1 MCNKADFKWLTLS
14 NAKLWPNYKGFKA
27 TNMAQ
32 WSWGRHEALKYDK
45 VIKRKTCM
53 WSGRISTNDFLHQV
67 LCVMISTQHKRKEEC
82 FLATYLSKLT
92 PQPSSIL
99 QVSLSNNA
107 LNSDTLRIYGQIIV
121 DIMTIVQL
129 SKRPTVIPL
138 NCSKLCRVV
147 KFSYLITPRFISGK
161 I

>member
-1 MCNKADFKWLTLS
+1 
-14 NAKLWPNYKGFKA
+14 
-27 TNMAQ
+27 MAQ
-32 WSWGRHEALKYDK
+32 WSWCRHEALKYDK
-45 VIKRKTCM
+45 VSEKHVCEVART
-53 WSGRISTNDFLHQV
+53 STNDFLHQV
-67 LCVMISTQHKRKEEC
+67 LCVMIDAQHKRKEEC
-82 FLATYLSKLT
+82 SLATYLSKLT

-147 KFSYLITPRFISGK
+147 NFSYLIRPRFI
-161 I
+161 

>member
-1 MCNKADFKWLTLS
+1 
-14 NAKLWPNYKGFKA
+14 
-27 TNMAQ
+27 MAQ

-45 VIKRKTCM
+45 VNEKHVCEVA
-53 WSGRISTNDFLHQV
+53 RISTNDFLYQV
-67 LCVMISTQHKRKEEC
+67 LCVMISAQHKRKEEC

-147 KFSYLITPRFISGK
+147 NFSYLIKPRFI
-161 I
+161 

>member
-1 MCNKADFKWLTLS
+1 
-14 NAKLWPNYKGFKA
+14 
-27 TNMAQ
+27 MAQ

-45 VIKRKTCM
+45 VNEKHVCEVA
-53 WSGRISTNDFLHQV
+53 RISTNDFLYQV
-67 LCVMISTQHKRKEEC
+67 LCVMISAQHKRKEEC

-129 SKRPTVIPL
+129 SKRPTVIPP

-147 KFSYLITPRFISGK
+147 NFSYLITPRFI
-161 I
+161 

>member
-45 VIKRKTCM
+45 VSEKHVCAVA
-53 WSGRISTNDFLHQV
+53 RISTNDFLHQV
-67 LCVMISTQHKRKEEC
+67 LCVMISAQHKRKEEC

-92 PQPSSIL
+92 PQPSIVF

-129 SKRPTVIPL
+129 SKRPAVIPL
-138 NCSKLCRVV
+138 NCSKLCRGVN
-147 KFSYLITPRFISGK
+147 FS
-161 I
+161 